1 MSWRR
6 RRGGGDKKRKKTSTR
21 HAFTYQLFGWPQ
33 VTTRFGFIEKKK
45 LQRQISPLR
54 IHQMVSE
61 LLAWPVWLERTYS
74 LNAVL
79 VTGAGP
85 WRLTI
90 YAPGR
95 PQTPT
100 PSRTSVVLW
109 LFGRRAEPSHNPN
122 GTSFKTRLFP
132 ALHVPSLETLGHMPA
147 DVITVLQLSGTAYRC
162 GFLPSASPQRFFS
175 CFAPCCALFC
185 SVSRLPLS
193 LLGLGSDA
201 PMSQEDSSRGAA
213 CSTALAPFSICVCV
227 GGTVVSLPLICLHS
241 FIPLPPLCLSLW
253 LRPSAP
259 AAGCRSYSSL
269 PLSGESWAW

>member
-1 MSWRR
+1 MT
-6 RRGGGDKKRKKTSTR
+6 TSNN
-21 HAFTYQLFGWPQ
+21 Q
-33 VTTRFGFIEKKK
+33 VWFYREKK

-90 YAPGR
+90 YTPGR

-109 LFGRRAEPSHNPN
+109 LFGRRAEPSHNPK

-147 DVITVLQLSGTAYRC
+147 DVITVQAAEWDSLPLWLSSLC
-162 GFLPSASPQRFFS
+162 LVCFPSCPLLRVILQRFQAPAFS
-175 CFAPCCALFC
+175 LGIG
-185 SVSRLPLS
+185 LPWVRKLQV
-193 LLGLGSDA
+193 G
-201 PMSQEDSSRGAA
+201 GAA
-213 CSTALAPFSICVCV
+213 CSTALAPFGIWGEQWSLNPDLPSPIHSPPASLALSDSAAPSLNSCSRLQLLLLSAFERGKLSLVRCEGVSEERMACWLVAWGWVCAADRASVCV
-227 GGTVVSLPLICLHS
+227 FV
-241 FIPLPPLCLSLW
+241 
-253 LRPSAP
+253 
-259 AAGCRSYSSL
+259 
-269 PLSGESWAW
+269 